1 MGLLI
6 SGGGCMYI
14 ALSVAELVSASPTSG
29 DPHSASTWGILRKLQ
44 RLHPF
49 QSYNLQATC
58 HHCVMLD
65 VPSAVSTADSVCPWP
80 IIIVSGPRTNR
91 IRSTWNPD
99 EDLDDRWWTKDQ
111 QDQKHLQQQKPTRKP
126 QAVEWFYPLPSLLL
140 LQLLTVKAPDPPSV
154 EPKQQTIVKGTISRY

>member
-1 MGLLI
+1 
-6 SGGGCMYI
+6 
-14 ALSVAELVSASPTSG
+14 
-29 DPHSASTWGILRKLQ
+29 
-44 RLHPF
+44 
-49 QSYNLQATC
+49 
-58 HHCVMLD
+58 MLD

-80 IIIVSGPRTNR
+80 TIIVSGPRANPM
-91 IRSTWNPD
+91 RSTWNPD

-140 LQLLTVKAPDPPSV
+140 LQLLTVEAPDPPSV